1 MTGAMALADEP
12 LRALHALGFL
22 TRLPVPA
29 AAFVA
34 PGGLAAAARWFPLA
48 GAAVGLAA
56 ALVYAA
62 AAAAL
67 PSAAA
72 ALLALAAGLA
82 LTGALHED
90 GLADTLDALGGHA
103 TRERALEILR
113 DSRIGTYGALG
124 LVLSVALRAAG
135 LAALSPAEALAALPA
150 AHAAGR
156 AAMLLAP
163 ATTPYARPAGLGA
176 PLQPLPRVTLPA
188 ALALAALLALPAGL
202 PGLIALAAALAAATL
217 VLARVRARLGGW
229 TGDGLGAMQQ
239 AGEIAALLTLAA
251 LLA

>member
-1 MTGAMALADEP
+1 MALADEP

-29 AAFVA
+29 AAWGA

-62 AAAAL
+62 AAAL
-67 PSAAA
+67 PAPVA
-72 ALLALAAGLA
+72 ALLALAASLA

-113 DSRIGTYGALG
+113 DSRIGTYGALA
-124 LVLSVALRAAG
+124 LILSVALRAAC
-135 LAALSPAEALAALPA
+135 LASLSPAAALAALPA

-163 ATTPYARPAGLGA
+163 AGTPYARPAGLGA
-176 PLQPLPRVTLPA
+176 PLQPLPKATLPA

-202 PGLIALAAALAAATL
+202 PGLLAFAAALAAAAL
-217 VLARVRARLGGW
+217 VLAGLRARLGGW
-229 TGDGLGAMQQ
+229 TGDGLGAMEQ
-239 AGEIAALLTLAA
+239 AGEIAALLTLTA